1 MKKVIF
7 NDNLTIKTLENGVLK
22 EYSCDFYDKYTQT
35 LEKMAKSQEWKY
47 QGQGAIFRGD
57 TFHVEK
63 VNTKN
68 SYYTSLENFESD
80 GKVLFSV
87 TVNDVSGVFVKDLN
101 AEKDGES
108 HVIHSN
114 EGIFAGSSPSADK
127 NRIITALKQDYVTSH
142 LALFNVNT
150 NDLSTLTDGDCYDFD
165 PCYSKISPDKVLF
178 ATKGVGRDGDG
189 DFVRYSPA
197 SICAYDTDF
206 CSIEEVLS
214 SPDKSYEKPKDDEDG
229 NLYFIE
235 KPAEESSGGCL
246 QAIWDIICIP
256 YRIIEAIVM
265 FIEAFVTIF
274 TGKGLTKASNRGDVK
289 KQDKTK
295 GEIFIEGNL
304 INAEKEYQNNLKHK
318 DNYAG
323 YAPYSW
329 QLIKRDKDGNQ
340 TVLAHSVIDYA
351 LLKDGSVVYTNGKH
365 VLLLKDGKTEKL
377 ATATM
382 CTQVAVVE

>member
-1 MKKVIF
+1 MKKLIF
-7 NDNLTIKTLENGVLK
+7 NDNLTIKTLENGVIK
-22 EYSCDFYDKYTQT
+22 EYPCDFYDKYAQT

-57 TFHVEK
+57 SFRVEK

-68 SYYTSLENFESD
+68 SYYTSLENLSED
-80 GKVLFSV
+80 GKILFSV
-87 TVNDVSGVFVKDLN
+87 TVNDVSGVFIKDLN
-101 AEKDGES
+101 AEKDSES

-114 EGIFAGSSPSADK
+114 EGIFSGSAPSADENK
-127 NRIITALKQDYVTSH
+127 IVTALKQDYVTSH

-165 PCYSKISPDKVLF
+165 PYYSKKSPDKVLF
-178 ATKGVGRDGDG
+178 STKGVGRDGDG

-206 CSIEEVLS
+206 CSIEEILS
-214 SPDKSYEKPKDDEDG
+214 SPDKSYEKPKDDANG
-229 NLYFIE
+229 NLYYIE
-235 KPAEESSGGCL
+235 KPADDTNVGCAQSL
-246 QAIWDIICIP
+246 WDIICIP
-256 YRIIEAIVM
+256 YRIIEAIIM
-265 FIEAFVTIF
+265 FIEAFVMMF
-274 TGKGLTKASNRGDVK
+274 TGKGLTKTSNRSDVK
-289 KQDKTK
+289 TPNKTK

-304 INAEKEYQNNLKHK
+304 INAEKEYKNNQKHK

-329 QLIKRDKDGNQ
+329 QLVKRDQNGNQ

-365 VLLLKDGKTEKL
+365 VLLIKDGKTEKL
-377 ATATM
+377 ATANM